1 MNARFL
7 LLTRF
12 LFLALLVILLV
23 GCGQAATMPSTAP
36 EENKATKETEAL
48 QAKATEALYA
58 TEAPAAA
65 EPTQAPAAEVKP
77 PTASAAATEAVTA
90 DRTAT
95 ETGNIAPT
103 AFPQPTPP
111 PPPAFTQLVIEPR
124 LVELEYPETLR
135 LGDSDIIRLA
145 LLPAPDGY
153 IVQTEFPDHT
163 TITQT
168 VQVQRPAGYDLI
180 AIARLDAVNFTFAPA
195 GDQEQSVPAG
205 EAVIWRWSLT
215 PDAAG
220 QQRLNVM
227 LALRW
232 QPQAG
237 VAGNARQ
244 VTAYSRSLE
253 VRVISFLGLTRNQA
267 ALGGLFSLA
276 AGGGLGLVALVGG
289 RSKERKVLQA
299 VAPNPTLVIE
309 PRPGLQINPHERQLL
324 SALFQKYA
332 RLTIESEFL
341 SGYSGARTFLA
352 IPIRPDGRADAATI
366 VKIGETASIE
376 REYHN
381 YEDFVKHTLPPVT
394 ARIQRP
400 PVTLS
405 HPIPPLSVGFGWG
418 RAGEGVAAL
427 QYTFIGAPGQ
437 SPQSLRLALLA
448 NPDPALLRKLFETF
462 GPNWWMQRRPY
473 TFRLALEYDRLL
485 PTHLVVEP
493 ANGRGK
499 LLDGAAGLV
508 AATDVQV
515 SDLVSLRGFHHIE
528 RRVDG
533 NLSLRGE
540 ATPGVPPLRV
550 RWLGN
555 ANPNGST
562 GRVVATRPILLGQLT
577 AGMDL
582 FGLPD
587 PLERLSLWLNE
598 TVHGSQSTIHGDL
611 NLENILTGPGG
622 FVWLIDFAQ
631 TRDGHPLAD
640 FAHLEAEIIAHV
652 IAPQIANPAEYLA
665 LLNATE
671 HAARSSVA
679 CSVFRLRETVADI
692 AAHCLLNPSQPREY
706 ELARLMACLGA
717 LKYSNLDQHAKHLLY
732 LTAAHV
738 GRGL

>member
-1 MNARFL
+1 MNPRLFSRFFFLTL
-7 LLTRF
+7 L
-12 LFLALLVILLV
+12 AIVLV
-23 GCGQAATMPSTAP
+23 GCAQSPTQPSTAP
-36 EENKATKETEAL
+36 QQSRTRETEAV
-48 QAKATEALYA
+48 QNEA
-58 TEAPAAA
+58 TEAPAATEAPKPA
-65 EPTQAPAAEVKP
+65 EPTQAPAAEVTQ
-77 PTASAAATEAVTA
+77 PTAAATQASL
-90 DRTAT
+90 DRAAT
-95 ETGNIAPT
+95 EESVGNAPT
-103 AFPQPTPP
+103 EAPQATPP
-111 PPPAFTQLVIEPR
+111 PPPTLAQTIVEPR
-124 LVELEYPETLR
+124 LIELEYPETLR
-135 LGDSDIIRLA
+135 LGDSDAIRLA

-153 IVQTEFPDHT
+153 VVEAEFPDHT
-163 TITQT
+163 TVTET
-168 VQVQRPAGYDLI
+168 VNIQHPAGYDLI

-195 GDQEQSVPAG
+195 GDQEQNVAPG
-205 EAVIWRWSLT
+205 ETAIWRWSLT

-220 QQRLNVM
+220 QQRLNIS

-232 QPQAG
+232 QPQPG
-237 VAGNARQ
+237 VTGSTRQ
-244 VTAYSRSLE
+244 VTAYSRTLE
-253 VRVISFLGLTRNQA
+253 VNVISFLGLTRNQA

-289 RSKERKVLQA
+289 RTKARKVLQA

-309 PRPGLQINPHERQLL
+309 PRPGLQITPHERQLL

-394 ARIQRP
+394 ARIQNP
-400 PVTLS
+400 PVILPS
-405 HPIPPLSVGFGWG
+405 PRVGGAG
-418 RAGEGVAAL
+418 GEGVAAL

-437 SPQSLRLALLA
+437 APQSLRLALLN
-448 NPDPALLRKLFETF
+448 NPDPALLRQLFDTF

-485 PTHLVVEP
+485 PTHYVLEP
-493 ANGRGK
+493 ASGRGK
-499 LLDGAAGLV
+499 PLDGAAGLS
-508 AATDVQV
+508 AA
-515 SDLVSLRGFHHIE
+515 SDLAVDDLVTLRGFRYME

-540 ATPGVPPLRV
+540 AAPGVPPLRL
-550 RWLGN
+550 RWLGH
-555 ANPNGST
+555 ANPNAAT
-562 GRVVATRPILLGQLT
+562 GRIVATRDMLLKQYT
-577 AGMDL
+577 ANMDL
-582 FGLPD
+582 LGLPD
-587 PLERLSLWLNE
+587 PLERLPLWLNE

-652 IAPQIANPAEYLA
+652 IAPQIADPAEYLA
-665 LLNATE
+665 CLNA
-671 HAARSSVA
+671 A
-679 CSVFRLRETVADI
+679 CHLPRATSFFILRDTVREI
-692 AAHCLLNPSQPREY
+692 ASHCLLNPSQPREY

-717 LKYSNLDQHAKHLLY
+717 LKYSNLDQHARHLLY
-732 LTAAHV
+732 LSAAHV
-738 GRGL
+738 AAGL